1 MTLREK
7 HTIFFEGSEEDLHE
21 AFVRALNKDYG
32 AYMMP
37 LFIDPPKEGAI
48 FDSYNKE
55 RNKALFD
62 FTVKE
67 IKEDRELYDKLVDKM
82 LSELRGVPVNRR

>member
-1 MTLREK
+1 MLTEK
-7 HTIFFEGSEEDLHE
+7 KTIFFDGSEEELHE
-21 AFVRALNKDYG
+21 AFVRALNKHCG

-48 FDSYNKE
+48 FDSHNKE

-67 IKEDRELYDKLVDKM
+67 IKEDRELYDRLTDKII
-82 LSELRGVPVNRR
+82 SELRGVPVPKR